1 MIQNMND
8 KKNNTLSERFK
19 KGEGFVQSEQD
30 YITFME
36 INEIEQST
44 SSIDICIVTWY
55 SLDKKG
61 MWCKVYG
68 KCSTSKTTN
77 EIPQKLQMNCHKS

>member
-1 MIQNMND
+1 MND

-30 YITFME
+30 SITFME

-44 SSIDICIVTWY
+44 SSMDICIVTWY
-55 SLDKKG
+55 SLDKKECG
-61 MWCKVYG
+61 AKYMV
-68 KCSTSKTTN
+68 N
-77 EIPQKLQMNCHKS
+77 VVPQKLQIKYSKNYK

>member
-1 MIQNMND
+1 MND
-8 KKNNTLSERFK
+8 TNNNLSERFK
-19 KGEGFVQSEQD
+19 KGEGFVKSKQD
-30 YITFME
+30 SITFME

-44 SSIDICIVTWY
+44 SSMDICIVTWY

-77 EIPQKLQMNCHKS
+77 EIPQKLQMDYNKNLK